1 MVSTDSFD
9 CRSYDLQTYA
19 DGIHKKR
26 LERFSTVY
34 ACAFVSSAPAAGDA
48 TASSLALAPSDLL
61 LTASSTGHLKLFRLV
76 EMVGR
81 WTAAGQQSAE
91 PCCSWAAH
99 GGAVY
104 CLAAARTTAGDDT
117 LLFSGGDDGYVRGW
131 RLSDVLKGLQ
141 QRELKQ
147 QQQQQQA
154 PGGGDGRG
162 PGVEAVLEV
171 RPFLAVRLPRAE
183 SPLGAISLPPAV
195 QSLALSDP
203 LGVGSAPATL
213 FAGCSDGGVH
223 SLDLTSGALS
233 SPQRAEGG
241 CHVAGVLAMDHS
253 WSAGSLATGS
263 EDGTVRLWDARIG
276 GARACTSTFDTGAAG
291 RSVPGSGAEALR
303 CLRNPPTTCLRFE
316 ASGSWLLCGHGAGA
330 GAGSLSMWSL
340 GMGQRV
346 QQVATTAVPQ
356 AMVVAPSEVL
366 VVGSEAA
373 LCRYSAALE
382 GPAVKQPLPDCRS
395 AFGLDLHPRTGHVA
409 VGGAGGAVELLSR
422 YGKKTGGCFF
432 TSDED

>member
-1 MVSTDSFD
+1 MVSTDAFD

-34 ACAFVSSAPAAGDA
+34 ACAFVSSAPGDGDA
-48 TASSLALAPSDLL
+48 AASSLALAPSDLL
-61 LTASSTGHLKLFRLV
+61 VTASSTGRLKLFRLV
-76 EMVGR
+76 DMVTR

-99 GGAVY
+99 VGAVY
-104 CLAAARTTAGDDT
+104 CLTVARTTGGDT

-131 RLSDVLKGLQ
+131 RLADVLAGLQ
-141 QRELKQ
+141 ARELKQ
-147 QQQQQQA
+147 QQQ
-154 PGGGDGRG
+154 PTTGGGGGDGSG
-162 PGVEAVLEV
+162 TGAEALLEV

-203 LGVGSAPATL
+203 VGVGSAPATL

-223 SLDLTSGALS
+223 SLDLATGALS
-233 SPQRAEGG
+233 SPQRTEGG

-253 WSAGSLATGS
+253 WSTGSLATGS

-276 GARACTSTFDTGAAG
+276 GASACTSAFDTGAAG

-330 GAGSLSMWSL
+330 GGGSLSMWSL

-346 QQVATTAVPQ
+346 QQVSTAAVPQ

-366 VVGSEAA
+366 VVGSESA
-373 LCRYSAALE
+373 LCRYSTALE
-382 GPAVKQPLPDCRS
+382 GPGVKQPLLGCRS

-409 VGGAGGAVELLSR
+409 VGGAGGTVELLSR

>member
-1 MVSTDSFD
+1 MVSTDGFD

-34 ACAFVSSAPAAGDA
+34 ACAFVSSTLGNGDA
-48 TASSLALAPSDLL
+48 AASSLALAPSDLL
-61 LTASSTGHLKLFRLV
+61 VTASSTGHLRLFRLV
-76 EMVGR
+76 DMVTR
-81 WTAAGQQSAE
+81 WTAAGQQSAQ
-91 PCCSWAAH
+91 PACSWAAH
-99 GGAVY
+99 VGAVY
-104 CLAAARTTAGDDT
+104 CLATARTPRGGDT
-117 LLFSGGDDGYVRGW
+117 LLFSGGDDGY
-131 RLSDVLKGLQ
+131 
-141 QRELKQ
+141 
-147 QQQQQQA
+147 
-154 PGGGDGRG
+154 
-162 PGVEAVLEV
+162 
-171 RPFLAVRLPRAE
+171 

-195 QSLALSDP
+195 QSLALSSDP
-203 LGVGSAPATL
+203 AGEGSGPTTL

-223 SLDLTSGALS
+223 SLDVATGALS

-241 CHVAGVLAMDHS
+241 CHVAGVLTMDHS

-316 ASGSWLLCGHGAGA
+316 ASGSWLLCGHGAG
-330 GAGSLSMWSL
+330 GGSAGSLSMWSL

-346 QQVATTAVPQ
+346 QQVSTTAVPQ

-366 VVGSEAA
+366 VVGSESA

-382 GPAVKQPLPDCRS
+382 GPGVKQPLQGCRS
-395 AFGLDLHPRTGHVA
+395 AFGLDLHPRTGQVA

-422 YGKKTGGCFF
+422 YGKKTGGCLF